1 MPPQPLK
8 RDSFIDM
15 EGMQGTASCY
25 SNGVSLENDN
35 HQIKNSNLQNH
46 QQYQSHVQGNNDSEG
61 DDKIKPL
68 PFGATGVEY
77 EDSRANRV
85 SIDNSTSTFHTFM
98 PPQPLKRDSFINMEG
113 MQGTASCY
121 SNGVSLENDNHQIN
135 NSNLQNHQQYQR
147 HVQGNDDSE
156 GDDKIKPLPV
166 EEMSAIWRSG
176 EININRTSSKR
187 LSKAKGSWRSGDIDS
202 LMCRSIATMSLDGNS
217 SCFMGESTQSI
228 HPPIGLRIESALQQ
242 PQPMSCQTLDTFE
255 SRRSIMTKQ
264 SQESKIDMSLL
275 SLNTFDSL
283 DETL

>member
-1 MPPQPLK
+1 MEGMQGTVSCYSNGVSLENDNHQIKNCNLQNEDLRPNRVSIDNSTSTFHTFMPPQPLK
-8 RDSFIDM
+8 RDSFINM

-113 MQGTASCY
+113 MQGTVSCY
-121 SNGVSLENDNHQIN
+121 SNGVLLENDN
-135 NSNLQNHQQYQR
+135 
-147 HVQGNDDSE
+147 
-156 GDDKIKPLPV
+156 
-166 EEMSAIWRSG
+166 
-176 EININRTSSKR
+176 
-187 LSKAKGSWRSGDIDS
+187 
-202 LMCRSIATMSLDGNS
+202 
-217 SCFMGESTQSI
+217 
-228 HPPIGLRIESALQQ
+228 
-242 PQPMSCQTLDTFE
+242 
-255 SRRSIMTKQ
+255 
-264 SQESKIDMSLL
+264 
-275 SLNTFDSL
+275 
-283 DETL
+283 